1 MRDNVGLGLRCSPAV
16 GLVAL
21 TTNNTPGCL
30 GNGQNVFR
38 SLMTWSVR
46 VVLVALSSVSQ
57 GRIFQPK
64 CQ

>member
-16 GLVAL
+16 GLAAL

-38 SLMTWSVR
+38 SFNDLEC
-46 VVLVALSSVSQ
+46 Q
-57 GRIFQPK
+57 GGAGGS
-64 CQ
+64 